1 MASDQSNEIREV
13 VREEVSRL
21 LGSKSTTSNSTVTG
35 NESSHELKSNNKRTP
50 VTPQTQSSDCP
61 CISTP
66 RTRTLSF
73 EEFYKLRE
81 SQRQSGFK
89 VSKKKEKRLID
100 H

>member
-1 MASDQSNEIREV
+1 MASDQSQRNEIREV

-21 LGSKSTTSNSTVTG
+21 LGSKSTTSNSPATG
-35 NESSHELKSNNKRTP
+35 NELSHESNNKRTP

-73 EEFYKLRE
+73 EEFYKMRE

-89 VSKKKEKRLID
+89 VSKKKKKAY
-100 H
+100 

>member
-1 MASDQSNEIREV
+1 MQEV

-21 LGSKSTTSNSTVTG
+21 LGSKSTMSNSPATG
-35 NESSHELKSNNKRTP
+35 NELSHESNNKRTP

-81 SQRQSGFK
+81 SGRKPTSVRLQGFK
-89 VSKKKEKRLID
+89 EKEKRFIGQ
-100 H
+100 